1 MELFG
6 AMLGRLGP
14 SGWWPAQTPFEVAV
28 GAILTQN
35 TNWQNVEKA
44 IEALRSAGG
53 LTEHGLASI
62 EPARLEQLIR
72 PAGFFRQKAA
82 KLRGLE
88 AFLQEHANGIL
99 ANLALQPMEE
109 IREKLLSVKG
119 IGPETADSILLYA
132 LDKPSF
138 VVDAY
143 TKRILTR
150 HGLLPEDVLYDEMRE
165 FFMDVLPADV
175 PLFNEYH
182 ALLVRVAKE
191 WCHKSAPKCDECP
204 LGSYLE
210 YEVAC

>member
-44 IEALRSAGG
+44 IDALRAAGG
-53 LTEHGLASI
+53 LTEQGLASI

-72 PAGFFRQKAA
+72 PAGFFRQKTA
-82 KLRGLE
+82 KLQALVDFINAQADGV
-88 AFLQEHANGIL
+88 L
-99 ANLALQPMEE
+99 ANLS
-109 IREKLLSVKG
+109 LLSIDELRGRLLEVKG

-175 PLFNEYH
+175 SLFNEYH

-191 WCHKSAPKCDECP
+191 WCHKSAPKCSECP
-204 LGSYLE
+204 LGPYLE
-210 YEVAC
+210 YEVP